1 MVEDAARRFR
11 RAGAAPADAGGARLG
26 GRLCPG
32 GAPSPRA
39 ARRIAAGDGRA
50 RHRVDRRGAER
61 GAQDRRGA
69 ALGPVRPAELYDA
82 VQRRRLS
89 GDLGVRRVW
98 RGRAA
103 GGGPTGREAVPG
115 SPAAAGCRCIREGD
129 AVPQHAPTCGL
140 GRREQMAYEH
150 ILVEVEDGVGIITL
164 NRPDKLNAMNRRLVS
179 ELHDAVQRFD
189 ADDAVGC
196 IVLTGAG
203 RAFSAG
209 GDIHEQLADDARYSD
224 EELDRMRTRRGYLD
238 ISMSKKPNIGM
249 INGLAFGGAAVIAS
263 SLDMR
268 IGCEDSKFRFLA
280 AAYGRINSTW
290 TLPNQVGWPM
300 AKELL
305 FTARVVEA
313 EEAHRIGLLN
323 HLVPREQLR
332 AKTLELARAIA
343 GNNRAAVIGIKALLL
358 EQMSQ
363 NLEEQYEAER
373 HFTTHVVRGAKAED
387 AFPEFIARRGRSL
400 SR

>member
-1 MVEDAARRFR
+1 M
-11 RAGAAPADAGGARLG
+11 
-26 GRLCPG
+26 
-32 GAPSPRA
+32 S
-39 ARRIAAGDGRA
+39 
-50 RHRVDRRGAER
+50 
-61 GAQDRRGA
+61 
-69 ALGPVRPAELYDA
+69 
-82 VQRRRLS
+82 
-89 GDLGVRRVW
+89 
-98 RGRAA
+98 
-103 GGGPTGREAVPG
+103 
-115 SPAAAGCRCIREGD
+115 
-129 AVPQHAPTCGL
+129 
-140 GRREQMAYEH
+140 YEH
-150 ILVEVEDGVGIITL
+150 ILVDIEDGVGIITL

-224 EELDRMRTRRGYLD
+224 DELDRMRTRRGYLD

-305 FTARVVEA
+305 FSARVVGA

-323 HLVPREQLR
+323 HLVPRDQLR
-332 AKTLELARAIA
+332 AKTMELAKTIA
-343 GNNRAAVIGIKALLL
+343 GNNRAAVIGIKQLLL
-358 EQMSQ
+358 RQMIQDVEQQ
-363 NLEEQYEAER
+363 WDEER
-373 HFTTHVVRGAKAED
+373 RFTTEVMRNAKAKE
-387 AFPEFIARRGRSL
+387 AFPEFIARKGIRVA
-400 SR
+400 

>member
-1 MVEDAARRFR
+1 MDY
-11 RAGAAPADAGGARLG
+11 
-26 GRLCPG
+26 
-32 GAPSPRA
+32 
-39 ARRIAAGDGRA
+39 
-50 RHRVDRRGAER
+50 
-61 GAQDRRGA
+61 Q
-69 ALGPVRPAELYDA
+69 
-82 VQRRRLS
+82 
-89 GDLGVRRVW
+89 
-98 RGRAA
+98 
-103 GGGPTGREAVPG
+103 
-115 SPAAAGCRCIREGD
+115 
-129 AVPQHAPTCGL
+129 
-140 GRREQMAYEH
+140 H
-150 ILVEVEDGVGIITL
+150 ILVEVEDGVGILTL
-164 NRPDKLNAMNRRLVS
+164 NRPEKLNAMNRRLVS

-305 FTARVVEA
+305 FTARAVEA

-323 HLVPREQLR
+323 HLVPRQELR
-332 AKTLELARAIA
+332 AKTMELGRMIA
-343 GNNRAAVIGIKALLL
+343 ANNRGAVMGIKRLLL
-358 EQMSQ
+358 KQMSQ
-363 NLEEQYEAER
+363 DLEAQWRAEHDFAR
-373 HFTTHVVRGAKAED
+373 TEFRNAKAEE
-387 AFPEFIARRGRSL
+387 AFPEFIARKGRPL
-400 SR
+400 S